1 MEVSVF
7 DPRPCDLGEGPL
19 WHPTRA
25 QLFWFDINGHRMMTS
40 GGEWQFDRPVSAAGW
55 LAEDNL
61 LIATDRDLIRF
72 HIETGAQEPVAPLE
86 ADNPVTRS
94 NDGRADPW
102 GGFWIGTMGKAAE
115 PGAGA
120 IYRYYRGELRRLF
133 PDITIPNAIC
143 FAPGGAHAYFAD
155 TARGIVWRQALEA
168 NDGWPT
174 GTPEIYLDHGAD
186 GPNPDGAVIDAA
198 GNFWCAEWG
207 SARVRCYSPTGA
219 VLRDIALPV
228 SQPSCPAF
236 GGSDLYITTAR
247 EGLSAEALA
256 EEPQAGQVF
265 VARNVAP
272 GQPEHKV
279 IL

>member
-1 MEVSVF
+1 MGVSVF

-19 WHPTRA
+19 WHPMRE
-25 QLFWFDINGHRMMTS
+25 QLFWFDINGNRMMTS
-40 GGEWQFDRPVSAAGW
+40 GGEWHFDRPVSTAGW
-55 LAEDNL
+55 LDDDRL

-72 HIETGAQEPVAPLE
+72 DVETGTQERIAPLE
-86 ADNPVTRS
+86 AEHPATRS

-120 IYRYYRGELRRLF
+120 IYRYYRGEMRQLF
-133 PDITIPNAIC
+133 PGITIPNAIC
-143 FAPGGAHAYFAD
+143 FAPDGRYACFAD
-155 TARGIVWRQALEA
+155 TARGIVWRQALDET
-168 NDGWPT
+168 DGWPL
-174 GTPEIYLDHGAD
+174 GDPEIYLDHGAD

-207 SARVRCYSPTGA
+207 SARVRCYAPSGA
-219 VLRDIALPV
+219 ALRDIALPV
-228 SQPSCPAF
+228 SQPSCPAL

-247 EGLSAEALA
+247 EGLSEKALA
-256 EEPQAGQVF
+256 TEPLAGQVF